1 MAKEYIERTEELIL
15 AVNAGARAIE
25 NNKRYH
31 GTIYNVDVFSK
42 EPKEIPYL
50 KAAEVLRSVDDIPTA
65 DVVEVVRCKDC
76 VYRHLTG
83 KAPFMF
89 YTCTIA
95 EGLNVCKENAF
106 CSYGERRTD
115 DGNEKNL

>member
-1 MAKEYIERTEELIL
+1 MAKEYIEREAVLKELDDLISNI
-15 AVNAGARAIE
+15 A
-25 NNKRYH
+25 
-31 GTIYNVDVFSK
+31 FSS
-42 EPKEIPYL
+42 PYQ
-50 KAAEVLRSVDDIPTA
+50 DDINVMVCGMERARDCVEEAPAT

-95 EGLNVCKENAF
+95 EGLNVCKDNAF

-115 DGNEKNL
+115 DGNKENL

>member
-1 MAKEYIERTEELIL
+1 MAKEYIERD
-15 AVNAGARAIE
+15 AVAKKAI
-25 NNKRYH
+25 YMH
-31 GTIYNVDVFSK
+31 GFGNVKYVPLSA
-42 EPKEIPYL
+42 IMNQT
-50 KAAEVLRSVDDIPTA
+50 AA

-106 CSYGERRTD
+106 CSYGEKRD
-115 DGNEKNL
+115 NNAAD